1 MNSEAWVFAA
11 FALMALLHL
20 GLVLYWRQRS
30 ASASGERP
38 RRPAGENTS
47 SAAATDGEPAVWC
60 PDCGEPN
67 QPGYHYCRRCVSEL
81 GGGQRSAPE
90 GSDSSGVF

>member
-1 MNSEAWVFAA
+1 MNNEAWVFGA

-30 ASASGERP
+30 ASTSGERP
-38 RRPAGENTS
+38 HQRTGDHAS
-47 SAAATDGEPAVWC
+47 SATVGDDEPTVWC
-60 PDCGEPN
+60 PDCGEANRPD
-67 QPGYHYCRRCVSEL
+67 YHYCRRCVSEL

-90 GSDSSGVF
+90 SSDSSGVF